1 MVKGLGVDPGTKS
14 FDIAIVEGDR
24 VVWEKSIETVNVAL
38 NPSLLIEAVEE
49 AGEADLIAGPS
60 GYGTPLV
67 FNEDIRD
74 PEIFSTEILLLTKKE
89 DIVEGIGR
97 GELGMA
103 VYDAISKVV
112 VEFWRRKLPVCY
124 IPSVILLPTIP
135 RFRKINK
142 IDMGTADKMAIAF
155 LAIYDQAKRL
165 SIGYDE
171 VSFILVEMGF
181 GYNAVITV
189 DKGKIVDGFGGT
201 LVHTGFLTIGALD
214 AEIAVAGK
222 VWERS
227 DVFYGGVATI
237 AETMDLERVVKGYLE
252 GEEPFSTALEAMF
265 ESLEK
270 NVRAML
276 TVQRNP
282 KEIIVSGRLTRIS
295 EIRKIIEE
303 RLGDIA
309 PVIKLKGLE
318 GAKISKEAAQ
328 GYAAI
333 AEGLAGGF
341 FKELVEKTGITKA
354 KGTVMDWIYHPRLKH
369 AKESLRKAYKISVRK
384 DALKRI
390 GLI

>member
-1 MVKGLGVDPGTKS
+1 MVKGLGIDPGTKS
-14 FDIAIVEGDR
+14 FDIVVVEGDK
-24 VVWEKSIETVNVAL
+24 VVWEKSIETVDVAR
-38 NPSLLIEAVEE
+38 NPSLIIEAVEE
-49 AGEADLIAGPS
+49 AGEVDLIAGPS

-67 FNEDIRD
+67 FNEDIID

-89 DIVEGIGR
+89 DIAKGVER

-103 VYDAISKVV
+103 VYDALSKVV
-112 VEFWRRKLPVCY
+112 IEFWRRKLPVCY
-124 IPSVILLPTIP
+124 IPSVILLPTVP
-135 RFRKINK
+135 KFRKINK
-142 IDMGTADKMAIAF
+142 LDMGTADKMAIAF
-155 LAIYDQAKRL
+155 LAIYDQARRL
-165 SIGYDE
+165 GVEYSE
-171 VSFILVEMGF
+171 TSFILVEMGF
-181 GYNAVITV
+181 GYNAVIAV
-189 DKGKIVDGFGGT
+189 GKGKIVDGFGGT
-201 LVHTGFLTIGALD
+201 LIHTGFLTIGALD

-237 AETMDLERVVKGYLE
+237 TGTVDLERVVKGYLE
-252 GEEPFSTALEAMF
+252 HEEPFFTALEAMF
-265 ESLEK
+265 ESIEK

-276 TVQRNP
+276 TVQKNP
-282 KEIIVSGRLTRIS
+282 KEIIISGRLTLIT

-309 PVIKLKGLE
+309 PVTKLKGLE

-341 FKELVEKTGITKA
+341 FKELIERTGVTKA

-369 AKESLRKAYKISVRK
+369 AKESLRRAYEISIGK
-384 DALKRI
+384 DTLKRM
-390 GLI
+390 GLT